1 MKKFLFPILVFILLV
16 STGLAQK
23 SAKPWSEW
31 SKDEVDKMLD
41 NSPWGHVLTNTDT
54 SEMTV
59 TFGASGGTFG
69 SRNQALSWNYRI
81 RFFSAKPI
89 REAFARKVMLA
100 NPALKPQQL
109 DRFINSDYSESI
121 VIAVT
126 FDSPDRR
133 YVALREEA
141 FGLGTTEKLANS
153 VYLEMKDGR
162 RIGLAEYAPPS
173 QDGTGAKFVFPK
185 MVDGKP
191 FVKDDKEIIR
201 FVADFKN
208 GVAFEY
214 RFKVADMMYD
224 GKLEY

>member
-1 MKKFLFPILVFILLV
+1 MKRISVLTLFLSLLITTA
-16 STGLAQK
+16 SAQK
-23 SAKPWSEW
+23 SSKPWSDW

-41 NSPWGHVLTNTDT
+41 KSPWGRVLTNTDT

-59 TFGASGGTFG
+59 TFGQSGDGG
-69 SRNQALSWNYRI
+69 ARNQAVSWNYRI

-89 REAFARKVMLA
+89 REAFARRVMMA
-100 NPALKPQQL
+100 NPAIKPQQL

-141 FGLGTTEKLANS
+141 FGLGTTEKLQNS
-153 VYLEMKDGR
+153 VYLELKDGR

-185 MVDGKP
+185 MIDGKP
-191 FVKDDKEIIR
+191 FIPDDKEILR

-208 GVAFEY
+208 GVAFGY

-224 GKLEY
+224 GKLEF

>member
-1 MKKFLFPILVFILLV
+1 MKKYLLPILFFALFA
-16 STGLAQK
+16 SASLAQK
-23 SAKPWSEW
+23 PSKPWSEW
-31 SKDEVDKMLD
+31 TKDEVDKMLD
-41 NSPWGHVLTNTDT
+41 KSAWGHVLTNTDT

-59 TFGASGGTFG
+59 TFGQASMTDGAK
-69 SRNQALSWNYRI
+69 NQAISWNYRI

-133 YVALREEA
+133 FTALREEA
-141 FGLGTTEKLANS
+141 FNLGTTEKLASS
-153 VYLEMKDGR
+153 VYLELKDGR
-162 RIGLAEYAPPS
+162 RVELAEYSPPS
-173 QDGTGAKFVFPK
+173 KDGTGAKFVFPRT
-185 MVDGKP
+185 VNGKP
-191 FVKDDKEIIR
+191 FVSDEKDIIR
-201 FVADFKN
+201 FAADFKN
-208 GVAFEY
+208 GVTFEY
-214 RFKVADMMYD
+214 RFKLADMMYD